1 MWRSRRRWKHSSCSF
16 HWPLLLSLLLI
27 FKFYLNLTLSS
38 VLIIGNIKTVSL
50 PADPSC
56 FGFLYRV
63 YQRSHSIGICGI
75 RLHQVDDVEAI
86 RVILPRV
93 LDLEVVPL
101 CEAPSAIIIFE
112 IQIVFEVAAI
122 INFS

>member
-1 MWRSRRRWKHSSCSF
+1 MN
-16 HWPLLLSLLLI
+16 I
-27 FKFYLNLTLSS
+27 TLSS

-50 PADPSC
+50 PADPSR
-56 FGFLYRV
+56 FGFLHRV
-63 YQRSHSIGICGI
+63 YQRSHSVSICGI
-75 RLHQVDDVEAI
+75 RLHQVDYVEAI

-101 CEAPSAIIIFE
+101 CETPSAIVIFE
-112 IQIVFEVAAI
+112 IKIVFEVATI